1 MDDCAI
7 MIYDDVDNVLEVQL
21 DMNRFGDTDRI
32 TPEGTR
38 YDLAKYPAK
47 LKALKE
53 RDVVVIQK
61 DDANTTF
68 KEELEE
74 LIKNGDTARMLVP
87 LVVREQSIGLIQLEQ
102 TTEDEVVTQQKV
114 RLAKALGSQVA
125 VAIEN
130 ARLSSQTTA
139 QFEES
144 LLVNELSQAIS
155 SSLDLN
161 IMLEVVRDQ
170 LPPIIGASELYLALY
185 EQETEEILFPLA
197 VRDGK
202 AYNIPKR
209 QLGDD
214 EVSFIIKHRRPLSL
228 GADYWSPDELR
239 HSLGIKNGEGDVKS
253 YMGVPLVSGDEVAGV
268 IAVRDTQRTRAFT
281 LNEQRILTTVG
292 SQLGAAIQNAR
303 LYRRITSFAE
313 DLNAQVA
320 ERTHELEEERD
331 RIDTLY
337 QITSELARTLDM
349 DRLMPRALS
358 MVAKAVNA
366 QDGVIVQLDH
376 ITDQLF
382 SKAALN
388 PNSLIKNSDGEH
400 DYHPAE
406 RLARWLIEEDEHVV
420 LIDDLHESEFWDVD
434 APGAAEWRSALAV
447 LLETNEELLGVM
459 VVLSKQPNA
468 FVESHLRMMV
478 AAANQVASS
487 INNAELYKLI
497 RDQAER
503 LGSLLRSE
511 QEETEKN
518 KAILEGIADGVVL
531 ADSEGRVILFNTA
544 AERILQ
550 IARDQAMGQLLGD
563 LTGQSTGTAGEWAV
577 ALQNRFANFEDD
589 METEFIDERVEIGDR
604 IASVHIS
611 PVFTGEK
618 FIGSV
623 SVFRDIT
630 RDVEA
635 DRMKREFVSSISHEL
650 RTPLTPIKGFVD
662 MLLMGATG
670 EISDQ
675 QKQVLG
681 TIKDNVTRLTSLVE
695 DVLKISKIDAGR
707 EKLQLEQLD
716 LNELVAASLEQL
728 QSKERNKTKKLK
740 IGFEKNA
747 DAPALEADREKIEK
761 VIMNILDNAF
771 NYTRKGG
778 KISIDI
784 QPDDSDQYV
793 VLSVQDSGVGIP
805 KDFHDRVWLRFERH
819 DETALELDVAGT
831 GLGLPIVRELVE
843 MHGGEVWFESVV
855 DEGTTFYVKLPQK
868 QPYYVAQLGGVVRS
882 NGSD

>member
-1 MDDCAI
+1 
-7 MIYDDVDNVLEVQL
+7 
-21 DMNRFGDTDRI
+21 
-32 TPEGTR
+32 
-38 YDLAKYPAK
+38 
-47 LKALKE
+47 
-53 RDVVVIQK
+53 
-61 DDANTTF
+61 
-68 KEELEE
+68 
-74 LIKNGDTARMLVP
+74 
-87 LVVREQSIGLIQLEQ
+87 
-102 TTEDEVVTQQKV
+102 
-114 RLAKALGSQVA
+114 
-125 VAIEN
+125 
-130 ARLSSQTTA
+130 
-139 QFEES
+139 
-144 LLVNELSQAIS
+144 
-155 SSLDLN
+155 
-161 IMLEVVRDQ
+161 
-170 LPPIIGASELYLALY
+170 
-185 EQETEEILFPLA
+185 
-197 VRDGK
+197 
-202 AYNIPKR
+202 
-209 QLGDD
+209 
-214 EVSFIIKHRRPLSL
+214 
-228 GADYWSPDELR
+228 
-239 HSLGIKNGEGDVKS
+239 
-253 YMGVPLVSGDEVAGV
+253 
-268 IAVRDTQRTRAFT
+268 
-281 LNEQRILTTVG
+281 
-292 SQLGAAIQNAR
+292 
-303 LYRRITSFAE
+303 
-313 DLNAQVA
+313 
-320 ERTHELEEERD
+320 
-331 RIDTLY
+331 
-337 QITSELARTLDM
+337 
-349 DRLMPRALS
+349 
-358 MVAKAVNA
+358 
-366 QDGVIVQLDH
+366 
-376 ITDQLF
+376 
-382 SKAALN
+382 
-388 PNSLIKNSDGEH
+388 
-400 DYHPAE
+400 
-406 RLARWLIEEDEHVV
+406 
-420 LIDDLHESEFWDVD
+420 
-434 APGAAEWRSALAV
+434 
-447 LLETNEELLGVM
+447 
-459 VVLSKQPNA
+459 
-468 FVESHLRMMV
+468 
-478 AAANQVASS
+478 
-487 INNAELYKLI
+487 
-497 RDQAER
+497 
-503 LGSLLRSE
+503 LLRSE

-670 EISDQ
+670 AISDQ

-716 LNELVAASLEQL
+716 LNELVASSLEQL
-728 QSKERNKTKKLK
+728 QSKERNKGKKLK
-740 IGFEKNA
+740 VAFDKSA
-747 DAPALEADREKIEK
+747 DAPAVEADREKIEK

-778 KISIDI
+778 KIAINV

-805 KDFHDRVWLRFERH
+805 KDFQDRVWLRFERH

-855 DEGTTFYVKLPQK
+855 NEGTTFYVKLPQK